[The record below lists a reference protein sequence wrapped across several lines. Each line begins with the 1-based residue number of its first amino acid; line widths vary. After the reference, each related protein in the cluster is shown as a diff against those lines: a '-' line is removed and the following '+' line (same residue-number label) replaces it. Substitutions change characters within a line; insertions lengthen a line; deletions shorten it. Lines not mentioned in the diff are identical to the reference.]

1 MEWMSLLGFGACVP
15 DPSFRSGLPFPA
27 FDINR
32 DAIPPLLRRR
42 TSQATQI
49 AFSAAATA
57 CTHARRSPTA
67 LPSIF
72 ASVAGEIQTTDL
84 LCIELAKPEGLISP
98 SAFHNSVQNT
108 AAGYW
113 SIAQQC
119 TQPAS
124 ALASGSD
131 TFAMAL
137 LEAWCQLACQGGELL
152 LVCYDE
158 TWPSSLEPD
167 LGEPAFASA
176 LVLASGSV
184 EGSLLHIGRPHREG
198 NAVELAPPP
207 NGWRLGGGQ
216 VTCLDSSNNVGN
228 SSVLARPHP
237 NPPPMGEGTVELNS
251 TLLPPSEGELEWG
264 RCKSEGF
271 PPALESLIAK
281 MPVLA
286 AIPLLSLATVGGDGQ
301 NTPISPAASGWLVK
315 ASPLISR
322 QDPCRHFVYSDK
334 QSCL

>member
-57 CTHARRSPTA
+57 CTHARIPPAA

-84 LCIELAKPEGLISP
+84 LCIELAKPEGLVSP

-108 AAGYW
+108 AVGYW

-124 ALASGSD
+124 ALAAGND

-137 LEAWCQLACQGGELL
+137 LEAWCQLTCQGGGLL

-158 TWPSSLEPD
+158 TWSEYLAPGR
-167 LGEPAFASA
+167 GEPAFASA
-176 LVLASGSV
+176 LVLAAGSV

-198 NAVELAPPP
+198 NAVKT
-207 NGWRLGGGQ
+207 R
-216 VTCLDSSNNVGN
+216 
-228 SSVLARPHP
+228 
-237 NPPPMGEGTVELNS
+237 GTLPFGDNAVELTRHSGMDRRNLS
-251 TLLPPSEGELEWG
+251 Y
-264 RCKSEGF
+264 RD
-271 PPALESLIAK
+271 
-281 MPVLA
+281 VLG
-286 AIPLLSLATVGGDGQ
+286 PHHPWNLG
-301 NTPISPAASGWLVK
+301 SG
-315 ASPLISR
+315 
-322 QDPCRHFVYSDK
+322 DPCRNDGGNLHATALPPLPPVGQREASRCW
-334 QSCL
+334 SGCGR